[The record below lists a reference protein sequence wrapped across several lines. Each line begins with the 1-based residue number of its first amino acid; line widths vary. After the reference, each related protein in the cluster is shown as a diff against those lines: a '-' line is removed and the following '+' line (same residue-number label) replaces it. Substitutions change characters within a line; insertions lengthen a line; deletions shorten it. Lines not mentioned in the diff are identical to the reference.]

1 MSAKKI
7 GRAAVAFATA
17 ASLVCGGA
25 TVPHALAETTQVQSI
40 DSLSWPD
47 VRITPGGEVKV
58 KPEGEFSSDVRFS
71 GERDYLGYSFTTE
84 PRTGEVTIRVADD
97 VSPGERTMLAVAVSD
112 GFRTVQRTVQVD
124 VVDQLGEMA
133 QKYPV
138 EYYAVYTSLD
148 QEVAEP
154 LQGEVPEGTTF
165 SVVAPEHYSV
175 EVDDKGT
182 LTVTQTDSLR
192 FRSNTA
198 AAVTVHYPDGSEA
211 TLPVLLLTMDVDEQS
226 FEELRREDLSDFFN
240 YLYDN
245 RIRPQWQYRI
255 MPGDE
260 SEFAEFLGST
270 RGVDSFKL
278 RDDLVPSLTQRF
290 DVDVDEQ
297 TGQVTMTPKRPMK
310 TSGSHYFVP
319 VEVTYDDESVGLGSA
334 VFEIGEPGLWDNER
348 AELEYQ
354 KVEAPTPGP
363 FTAKLKGDFPEGT
376 WFEHYGEFVP
386 GWTIDVARTTGEL
399 TVTPPNNTKPNIAF
413 EADVAA
419 HFPDGSVKY
428 LVAPFLLVK
437 PENPQSE
444 TAHVTYPKV
453 ELHPSET
460 VTYSPDGLPEG
471 SVVTLK
477 HLNGADRDGN
487 DVSVD
492 SRTGALTIS
501 AKPDA
506 VTSVLTHHLVLE
518 VVFEDGS
525 DTMVGAN
532 FKVTDP
538 EPEIMPEP
546 ESTPEPEPEPAP
558 ETTPEPEPTTPSPA
572 PADEGSSTAG
582 IIAVVI
588 GVLAALGGLAFAAKP
603 QLEQMGLWPDLPF
616 PTA

>member
-25 TVPHALAETTQVQSI
+25 MVPHALAETTQVQSI

-84 PRTGEVTIRVADD
+84 PRTGEVTIRVADG
-97 VSPGERTMLAVAVSD
+97 VSPGERTMLTVAVSD

-240 YLYDN
+240 YLYDH
-245 RIRPQWQYRI
+245 RIQPEWQYRI

-363 FTAKLKGDFPEGT
+363 FTAKLEGDFPEGT

-386 GWTIDVARTTGEL
+386 GWTVDVARTTGEL
-399 TVTPPNNTKPNIAF
+399 TVTPPNNTKPNISF
-413 EADVAA
+413 EVGVAA
-419 HFPDGSVKY
+419 HFPDGSMS
-428 LVAPFLLVK
+428 LLDAPFRLVE
-437 PENPQSE
+437 PENPQ
-444 TAHVTYPKV
+444 AYNVIVTYPNAK
-453 ELHPSET
+453 LHPGET
-460 VTYSPDGLPEG
+460 VTFSPEGLPEG
-471 SVVTLK
+471 SIVVPK
-477 HLNGADRDGN
+477 YMNHADRD
-487 DVSVD
+487 DIEIRVD
-492 SRTGALTIS
+492 SHTGALTIS

-506 VTSVLTHHLVLE
+506 ESFKRARRLSLE
-518 VVFEDGS
+518 IVFKDGS
-525 DTMVGAN
+525 SKIVSAN
-532 FKVTDP
+532 FWVTDP
-538 EPEIMPEP
+538 EPEVTPEP

>member
-1 MSAKKI
+1 MSAKNF
-7 GRAAVAFATA
+7 GRAAVAVATA

-25 TVPHALAETTQVQSI
+25 IVPHALAETTQVQSI

-71 GERDYLGYSFTTE
+71 GDQDYLGYSFTTE

-97 VSPGERTMLAVAVSD
+97 VSPGERTMLTVGVSD
-112 GFRTVQRTVQVD
+112 GFRTVQRTVQVN

-211 TLPVLLLTMDVDEQS
+211 TIEVPLLTMDVDEQS

-240 YLYDN
+240 YLYDH
-245 RIRPQWQYRI
+245 RIQPEWHHTVMR
-255 MPGDE
+255 GDE
-260 SEFAEFLGST
+260 TAVAQFDGPT
-270 RGVDSFKL
+270 RGAESFKF
-278 RDDLVPSLTQRF
+278 REDLVPYLTKRF
-290 DVDVDEQ
+290 DVYVDRQSGE
-297 TGQVTMTPKRPMK
+297 VTMTPKRPMK
-310 TSGSHYFVP
+310 TSGSQFFVP
-319 VEVTYDDESVGLGSA
+319 VEVTYSDQSVGLGSA

-348 AELEYQ
+348 AELEYK

-363 FTAKLKGDFPEGT
+363 FTSKLGGDFPYGT
-376 WFEHYGEFVP
+376 WFEPYGEFMP
-386 GWTIDVARTTGEL
+386 GWTIDVARTTGEV
-399 TVTPPNNTKPNIAF
+399 TVAPPNNTKPNISF
-413 EADVAA
+413 ETDVAA

-444 TAHVTYPKV
+444 TARVTYPDV
-453 ELHPSET
+453 ELHPGET
-460 VTYSPDGLPEG
+460 VSYSPDGLPDG
-471 SVVTLK
+471 SVVTIFHTNYAEK
-477 HLNGADRDGN
+477 HGVDIR
-487 DVSVD
+487 VD
-492 SRTGALTIS
+492 SRTGALTVAAKQDAS
-501 AKPDA
+501 AFNQD
-506 VTSVLTHHLVLE
+506 VFLD
-518 VVFEDGS
+518 VVFNDGS
-525 DTMVGAN
+525 GTKVGAN
-532 FKVTDP
+532 IKVTVP
-538 EPEIMPEP
+538 EPEPEV
-546 ESTPEPEPEPAP
+546 TPEPEPEPEP
-558 ETTPEPEPTTPSPA
+558 EPTPTPTPEPTPEPTTPAPA
-572 PADEGSSTAG
+572 PANEGSSTGG
-582 IIAVVI
+582 IIAIVI
-588 GVLAALGGLAFAAKP
+588 GVLAAIGGLAFAAKP
-603 QLEQMGLWPDLPF
+603 QLEQMGLWPR
-616 PTA
+616 

>member
-1 MSAKKI
+1 MSARKF
-7 GRAAVAFATA
+7 GRTAVAVATA

-25 TVPHALAETTQVQSI
+25 TVPRALAETTQVQSI

-58 KPEGEFSSDVRFS
+58 KPAGEFSSDVRFS
-71 GERDYLGYSFTTE
+71 GGQEYLGYSFTTE
-84 PRTGEVTIRVADD
+84 PRTGEITIRVADD
-97 VSPGERTMLAVAVSD
+97 VSPGERTMLTVAVSD

-138 EYYAVYTSLD
+138 EYDGVYTSLD
-148 QEVAEP
+148 QEVTEP
-154 LQGEVPEGTTF
+154 LLGEVPEGTKF

-182 LTVTQTDSLR
+182 LTVTQTDFLR

-211 TLPVLLLTMDVDEQS
+211 TLAVPLMTIYVDEQS
-226 FEELRREDLSDFFN
+226 RDELSRDELVAFFENPDEYGILPEWDHTVMRGDETAVARFDDSSSNAVSVKFREDLVP
-240 YLYDN
+240 YL
-245 RIRPQWQYRI
+245 
-255 MPGDE
+255 
-260 SEFAEFLGST
+260 T
-270 RGVDSFKL
+270 K
-278 RDDLVPSLTQRF
+278 RF
-290 DVDVDEQ
+290 DVDVDKQ
-297 TGQVTMTPKRPMK
+297 TGQVTMTPRRPIK
-310 TSGSHYFVP
+310 TSGSQFFVP
-319 VEVTYDDESVGLGSA
+319 VEVTYDDQSVGLGSA
-334 VFEIGEPGLWDNER
+334 VFEIGEPGQWDNER

-363 FTAKLKGDFPEGT
+363 FTAKLDGDFPEGT
-376 WFEHYGEFVP
+376 WFEPYGEFMP
-386 GWTIDVARTTGEL
+386 GWTVDVARTTGEV
-399 TVTPPNNTKPNIAF
+399 TVTPLKNTKPNIAF

-428 LVAPFLLVK
+428 LVAPFHLVK
-437 PENPQSE
+437 PENSQSE
-444 TAHVTYPKV
+444 TAHVTYPDV
-453 ELHPSET
+453 ELHPGET
-460 VTYSPDGLPEG
+460 VSYSPDGLPEG

-506 VTSVLTHHLVLE
+506 VTSIRAHHLVLK

-532 FKVTDP
+532 FKVTAP
-538 EPEIMPEP
+538 EAEITPEP
-546 ESTPEPEPEPAP
+546 ESTPEPEPEPTP
-558 ETTPEPEPTTPSPA
+558 ETTPEPAPTTPAPA
-572 PADEGSSTAG
+572 PADEGSSTGG
-582 IIAVVI
+582 IIAIVI
-588 GVLAALGGLAFAAKP
+588 GVLAAIGGLAFAAKP
-603 QLEQMGLWPDLPF
+603 QLEQMGLWPR
-616 PTA
+616 